1 MPDRYPMPSGSSSGS
16 SSGLADK
23 LTDIAVRLEDF
34 FRRATFF
41 ALLVL
46 AMIAGGL
53 TGLVF
58 AFQASFS
65 SFAAEVDNLA
75 EYRPPEITKV
85 YADDG
90 KTVIGELS
98 LERRIPLDYS
108 QIPEQLKQA
117 FHPGATMFFARNDSL
132 IAVPIPE
139 YIARVAE
146 SRAKGP
152 PPQRTERIAHVD
164 ISGTSAVA
172 QLELEYPNQ
181 KITDYMSLVK
191 YGGEWRIVN
200 KIFSRES
207 VAAK

>member
-1 MPDRYPMPSGSSSGS
+1 MKRP
-16 SSGLADK
+16 
-23 LTDIAVRLEDF
+23 I
-34 FRRATFF
+34 
-41 ALLVL
+41 
-46 AMIAGGL
+46 
-53 TGLVF
+53 
-58 AFQASFS
+58 
-65 SFAAEVDNLA
+65 FAAAGAIVALSAFVSVNAARDA
-75 EYRPPEITKV
+75 
-85 YADDG
+85 ADREAVE
-90 KTVIGELS
+90 KPLKMYLSGE
-98 LERRIPLDYS
+98 PD
-108 QIPEQLKQA
+108 QLKQA

-172 QLELEYPNQ
+172 QLELEYANQ

-200 KIFSRES
+200 KIFSRET
-207 VAAK
+207 VAPK

>member
-1 MPDRYPMPSGSSSGS
+1 MKRSM
-16 SSGLADK
+16 
-23 LTDIAVRLEDF
+23 
-34 FRRATFF
+34 
-41 ALLVL
+41 
-46 AMIAGGL
+46 
-53 TGLVF
+53 
-58 AFQASFS
+58 
-65 SFAAEVDNLA
+65 FAAAGAIVALSAFVSVNAARDA
-75 EYRPPEITKV
+75 
-85 YADDG
+85 ADREAVE
-90 KTVIGELS
+90 KPLKMYLS
-98 LERRIPLDYS
+98 GD
-108 QIPEQLKQA
+108 PEQLKQA

-200 KIFSRES
+200 KVFSREM
-207 VAAK
+207 VAPKGE